1 MCRNGI
7 FLTFDSQSYNQ
18 FMNSFFKL
26 IKPVLDFT
34 ARKKGFQGLYSKLY
48 HLGLYGMNYGVSG
61 DINTN
66 GEMVLLRNLKAR
78 IASPKPVLFDVGAN
92 VGEYSNLLG
101 DVFPGAK
108 IYAFEPS
115 TPTWEVLKSK
125 LTHPNI
131 EAVNLGLS
139 NAVEQLKLYRDK
151 ELSSMASVY
160 PRQLGDTTLKN
171 YEMISLTTL
180 DQFCEERGIS
190 FIDFLKIDVE
200 GHELKVFEGA
210 TRMLAQRAIR
220 FIQFE
225 FGGTNIDSKVFLR
238 DFVNILSPNYRLY
251 RLVTDGV
258 YPVTYGE
265 TMEIFTYTNYFA
277 ELREK

>member
-1 MCRNGI
+1 
-7 FLTFDSQSYNQ
+7 
-18 FMNSFFKL
+18 MNSFFKL